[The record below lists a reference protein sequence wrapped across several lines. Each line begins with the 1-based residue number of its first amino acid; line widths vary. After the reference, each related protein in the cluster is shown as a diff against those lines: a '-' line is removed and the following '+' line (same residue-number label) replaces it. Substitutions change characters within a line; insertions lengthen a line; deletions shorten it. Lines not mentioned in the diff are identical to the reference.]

1 MTDTGAMETAD
12 ETAEGLTGS
21 ESGAGVETGPG
32 DSVEAVRA
40 ASQDVIDEASP
51 EAIRVAL
58 QFGALF
64 RRMLSFGAA
73 STALLEADAHGLSF
87 LEFKVLMGLG
97 VFESGDNFCLA
108 DISGSTGASMPAVS
122 RAVDSLVRKD
132 LVSRVE
138 DPEDRRRRLIALTD
152 KGHDVT
158 NAALMGRAVGAVKL
172 ASSFTE
178 EELQELDS
186 LLSRLIEREDLASI
200 HQQLE
205 GAVHQ

>member
-1 MTDTGAMETAD
+1 MSETEAMKTGNETAD
-12 ETAEGLTGS
+12 EADATQ
-21 ESGAGVETGPG
+21 VG
-32 DSVEAVRA
+32 DSVEAARA
-40 ASQDVIDEASP
+40 ASQEVIGEASP

-58 QFGALF
+58 QLGTLF

-73 STALLEADAHGLSF
+73 PTALLEADAHGLSF
-87 LEFKVLMGLG
+87 LEFKALMSLG
-97 VFESGDNFCLA
+97 VFESRDNFCLA
-108 DISGSTGASMPAVS
+108 DISQSTGASMPAMS
-122 RAVDSLVRKD
+122 RAIDGLVRKG

-138 DPEDRRRRLIALTD
+138 DPQDRRRRLVSLTD
-152 KGHDVT
+152 QGHQVT

-172 ASSFTE
+172 ASSFSD

-205 GAVHQ
+205 GAVPQ